1 MNSSFINTQALVL
14 NRRKRREGDLLVTL
28 FTKSLGKINCIAKG
42 AQSIKSR
49 RLGHLEI
56 GNLINC
62 HLYQKNNFYW
72 LSESE
77 AVEVFLNNP
86 KKLSQY
92 GLLFFFYEV
101 INQLLPLSEPSTTVC
116 GLITVATRAISQNN
130 YSQFIDS
137 EINLIEQLGYGLP
150 SEIDL
155 IYKQK
160 KYQQTQILL
169 RKYFESILEKP
180 LNSPQSFK

>member
-1 MNSSFINTQALVL
+1 MNPYFINTQALVL
-14 NRRKRREGDLLVTL
+14 NRRKRQEGDLLVTL
-28 FTKSLGKINCIAKG
+28 FTESLGKINCIAKG

-56 GNLINC
+56 GNLIHC

-77 AVEVFLNNP
+77 AIEVFLNNP

-92 GLLFFFYEV
+92 ALLFFFYEV
-101 INQLLPLSEPSTTVC
+101 VNQLLPLSEPSTAAYE
-116 GLITVATRAISQNN
+116 LMTVATKAISQDN
-130 YSQFIDS
+130 YSQFIDC
-137 EINLIEQLGYGLP
+137 EINLIQQLGYGLP
-150 SEIDL
+150 SEISL
-155 IYKQK
+155 SYKQK
-160 KYQQTQILL
+160 KYQQTQFLL

-180 LNSPQSFK
+180 ISSSVFSN